1 MKRKIF
7 LWAVLI
13 VMTVVMPACKGAELH
28 ATVTLT
34 EQWWSGWTEE
44 QPEPTV
50 KTFTDVAE
58 GTVLYDSAFDA
69 TITVSD
75 VTEEAIVLQ
84 IEHSC
89 FTEPNEDGS
98 ISTEIS
104 ISIYDEETGKEVL
117 IPTVIDG
124 KIVDDDTAIDHYYE
138 TGEYLGRFDTPE
150 EAEEEY
156 RNY

>member
-69 TITVSD
+69 TITVSG

-98 ISTEIS
+98 ISLGAEPIKTVTVKRG
-104 ISIYDEETGKEVL
+104 EEKELVTQTL
-117 IPTVIDG
+117 DG
-124 KIVDDDTAIDHYYE
+124 GVTLRIAYAV
-138 TGEYLGRFDTPE
+138 GE
-150 EAEEEY
+150 
-156 RNY
+156 

>member
-98 ISTEIS
+98 INLGAEPIKTV
-104 ISIYDEETGKEVL
+104 TVKRGKEKELVTQTL
-117 IPTVIDG
+117 DGGVILR
-124 KIVDDDTAIDHYYE
+124 IAYAV
-138 TGEYLGRFDTPE
+138 GE
-150 EAEEEY
+150 
-156 RNY
+156 